1 MCHLLLKSKYF
12 SSRMKIK
19 YNFNDN
25 YACIFILTYLQGLI
39 WARCHGDATMRSEY
53 DMSENVQELFPYN
66 PR

>member
-1 MCHLLLKSKYF
+1 MCHLLLKSKYY

-39 WARCHGDATMRSEY
+39 LAPLPWKPDHAILVRQVGKCPGTLPLQS
-53 DMSENVQELFPYN
+53 
-66 PR
+66 